1 MILNARRIFHIGTGD
16 ELCEHL
22 GTAGKANFE
31 SCEATFL
38 HSVNEHLGLSTV
50 FYERERG
57 FIQ

>member
-50 FYERERG
+50 L
-57 FIQ
+57 